1 MCLEESRGMESGEA
15 GSGVLVEQRCHL
27 TGLQKVT
34 IQCAQI
40 LKDPAQLNCGL
51 ESHSRPEFS
60 QEDTLRRWGSEE
72 I

>member
-1 MCLEESRGMESGEA
+1 MESREA
-15 GSGVLVEQRCHL
+15 GSGVLVEQRRHL

-34 IQCAQI
+34 IQYAQI
-40 LKDPAQLNCGL
+40 LRDPAQLNCGL

-60 QEDTLRRWGSEE
+60 QEDTLRRWESEE